1 MRENMNNF
9 ETNTF
14 EKSIMHMGEM
24 ASGAK
29 LTVPVYS
36 FDIEPTGQNAC
47 LKSKVPNVYIQAN
60 MHGAEV
66 QGNAVI
72 FQLLELLKNCNIQS
86 NITLVPYANPVACNH
101 KNGEYTLG
109 RFDPITGVNWNRMY
123 HFDETVI
130 APFAEQNIDATD
142 DEIQANFQQLLLA
155 QIEQKLDHNIWGL
168 TTGQRIA
175 YQLQRMAHQAD
186 LVLDLHTGP
195 ISSKHLYCPEYAK
208 ASASYFDIPHTLLIP
223 NDFGGAMDESTF
235 CPWWSLQEAY
245 KKLGRNFV
253 MGEGIFAK
261 ESFTVELG
269 SQEQIDLAVAHKD
282 ALSILS
288 YLQYKGVITQEDDK
302 STASQITSQNK
313 QPHGY
318 FPQKMTRY
326 ACYLDDYKALYSP
339 MGGMVDYLAE
349 FGKPLPAGEPLA
361 RILRMDNYGDGDP
374 LHNVYL
380 DRDVIPIL
388 HFASASVNQGTELY
402 KVFCN
407 YFEL

>member
-1 MRENMNNF
+1 
-9 ETNTF
+9 
-14 EKSIMHMGEM
+14 MHVGEM

-36 FDIEPTGQNAC
+36 FEYAQNNLQSRAP
-47 LKSKVPNVYIQAN
+47 SVYIQAN

-72 FQLLELLKNCNIQS
+72 FQLLELLKNCELQS

-123 HFDETVI
+123 HFDESLI
-130 APFAEQNIDATD
+130 APFAEQNIDAN
-142 DEIQANFQQLLLA
+142 EEQIKVSFQQLLLD

-175 YQLQRMAHQAD
+175 YQLQQMAHQAD

-195 ISSKHLYCPEYAK
+195 ISSKHLYCPEYAQQ
-208 ASASYFDIPHTLLIP
+208 SASYFDIPHTILIP
-223 NDFGGAMDESTF
+223 NDFDGAMDEATF
-235 CPWWSLQEAY
+235 CPWWSLQQAY
-245 KKLGRNFV
+245 KSLGRNFV
-253 MGEGIFAK
+253 MGEGAFAK

-269 SQEQIDLAVAHKD
+269 SQEQIDLAVAHQD
-282 ALSILS
+282 ALGILS
-288 YLQYKGVITQEDDK
+288 YLQFKGVIAKGTSDTNSSQAFTPQE
-302 STASQITSQNK
+302 
-313 QPHGY
+313 
-318 FPQKMTRY
+318 MTRY
-326 ACYLDDYKALYSP
+326 ACYLKDYKALYSP

-349 FGKPLPAGEPLA
+349 FGKPLPAGKPLA
-361 RILRMDNYGDGDP
+361 RILRMDNYGDGNP
-374 LHNVYL
+374 LHHINL
-380 DRDVIPIL
+380 DREVIPIL

-402 KVFCN
+402 KVFSE

>member
-1 MRENMNNF
+1 M
-9 ETNTF
+9 NTF
-14 EKSIMHMGEM
+14 NKQVMHVGEM

-29 LTVPVYS
+29 LTVPVYRYES
-36 FDIEPTGQNAC
+36 SNTEAPA
-47 LKSKVPNVYIQAN
+47 VYIQAN

-72 FQLLELLKNCNIQS
+72 FQLLELLKYCKIQG

-123 HFDETVI
+123 HFNESVI
-130 APFAEQNIDATD
+130 APFAQQHLDAAEH
-142 DEIQANFQQLLLA
+142 EIQTNFQQLLLD

-186 LVLDLHTGP
+186 IVLDLHTGP

-208 ASASYFDIPHTLLIP
+208 ASANYFDIPHTIFIP
-223 NDFGGAMDESTF
+223 NDFDGAMDEATF
-235 CPWWSLQEAY
+235 CPWWSLQQSFKAM
-245 KKLGRNFV
+245 GRDFV
-253 MGEGIFAK
+253 MGKGAFAK

-269 SQEQIDLAVAHKD
+269 SQEQIDLEVARQD
-282 ALSILS
+282 ALGILS
-288 YLQYKGVITQEDDK
+288 YLQFKGVIE
-302 STASQITSQNK
+302 STEFIPT
-313 QPHGY
+313 
-318 FPQKMTRY
+318 KMIRY
-326 ACYLDDYKALYSP
+326 ACYLKDYKALYSP
-339 MGGMVDYLAE
+339 MGGMVDFLAE

-374 LHNVYL
+374 LHQVSL
-380 DRDVIPIL
+380 DKTVLPIL

-407 YFEL
+407 YFEI